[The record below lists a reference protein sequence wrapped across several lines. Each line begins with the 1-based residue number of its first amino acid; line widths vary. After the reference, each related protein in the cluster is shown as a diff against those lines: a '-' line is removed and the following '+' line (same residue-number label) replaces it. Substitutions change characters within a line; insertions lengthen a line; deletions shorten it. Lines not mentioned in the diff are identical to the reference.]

1 MKNLLRTLF
10 VPIASL
16 LILFGAG
23 GCYTQLGTARNEAPV
38 DEGADE
44 QYTEYTGNEVEGEEP
59 YYEDDDG
66 YDYGN
71 DWENQYRFG
80 FNYYYPNTYWP
91 SVTFAMIYADPWS
104 AAYSYDPWYYRSYSG
119 YYFPW
124 YGYGYGYA
132 NYYSPWYGYGY
143 GYGYGHYSYNPG
155 YYYQNV
161 APIPRTTRNF
171 GSTRAS
177 GGSRGSDPNGYSRG
191 GDLPGS
197 TSGSA
202 VTRDMPTATGRVV
215 TGGTSGGG
223 AAPAVGSTDGTTRS
237 SGSVRSGSR
246 GTSTTNST
254 GRSTR
259 GSGSTSRDNSRIYR
273 DRGSVSASPGSR
285 TTSGKSP
292 AVRNDGKKST
302 STSTPASQGTSRRT
316 RSTAPARTSSP
327 RPSSPPPAVR
337 SASPS
342 PSGGSGSQSSGT
354 SRGGSTRNP
363 KP

>member
-143 GYGYGHYSYNPG
+143 GG
-155 YYYQNV
+155 
-161 APIPRTTRNF
+161 T
-171 GSTRAS
+171 
-177 GGSRGSDPNGYSRG
+177 
-191 GDLPGS
+191 
-197 TSGSA
+197 
-202 VTRDMPTATGRVV
+202 V
-215 TGGTSGGG
+215 TGII
-223 AAPAVGSTDGTTRS
+223 PTTP
-237 SGSVRSGSR
+237 V
-246 GTSTTNST
+246 TI
-254 GRSTR
+254 TR
-259 GSGSTSRDNSRIYR
+259 TSR
-273 DRGSVSASPGSR
+273 
-285 TTSGKSP
+285 
-292 AVRNDGKKST
+292 
-302 STSTPASQGTSRRT
+302 
-316 RSTAPARTSSP
+316 
-327 RPSSPPPAVR
+327 
-337 SASPS
+337 PS
-342 PSGGSGSQSSGT
+342 PVP
-354 SRGGSTRNP
+354 RGILVPRVPRAARADRTPMAIRGEATFRVRHP
-363 KP
+363 VRR